1 MKLLEL
7 IIPSKLT
14 KPFYDSE
21 NKSPSHKLPEIIKK
35 GDYYSNNRKII
46 TENNNEI
53 NLDINTNNHKIKF
66 SCYYEKNYFTT
77 TFSNS
82 FNLKEIKRQ
91 YPYFG
96 FCNSVEE
103 VFNEIKGNK
112 SKRKIYIRGNE
123 NNSDK
128 IILVI
133 PIPSAKIKEIRIELK
148 KKIKNEKEI
157 LKEYIYATKRH
168 EYEDLIENLNSGIL
182 LNNTTKNKDIK
193 KWISPYK
200 RLKANLLYQ
209 FHIHSDYDENDE
221 KIIINEGENASVSE
235 FHNKCDNKSKILILC
250 KSNNEIFGGY
260 TPLCFNSNNKNE
272 NDNKSFLFSL
282 NGDSDSEKYIK
293 TNKNTESIKCNKNL
307 GPCFSKDL
315 FFIENKMNIV
325 KFSRNNYHT
334 KDNWI
339 NLDKCKKESNGI
351 LLDDLEIFQIQE
363 ENYNFS
369 QLKTDIYNNIDF
381 DFNNIDNNDL
391 NNNDNNI
398 DNINNDNNI
407 INDIDNNSISISD
420 YNNNNQINIDNS
432 SNNDIIDTISDKS
445 INSEEIIIN
454 KEKIN
459 SKNNQKKKNSKNN
472 THNFPKDVKIQE
484 KEDKHKENQNQDKK
498 EYNKVLY
505 NESKNNNNSEQ
516 LFSEEEQKIKEN
528 RGIMGLK
535 KKLNLSNY
543 TYEENEKEIN
553 INDNNIDNI
562 SNSDNSHNIDNV
574 DNDKF

>member
-1 MKLLEL
+1 MIKLLEL
-7 IIPSKLT
+7 IRPLFDTEIKRS
-14 KPFYDSE
+14 
-21 NKSPSHKLPEIIKK
+21 SHKPSEKISKK

-53 NLDINTNNHKIKF
+53 NLEINIINHKIKF
-66 SCYYEKNYFTT
+66 SCFYEKNYFTT
-77 TFSNS
+77 NFSNS
-82 FNLKEIKRQ
+82 FTLKEIKKQ

-112 SKRKIYIRGNE
+112 TKRKIYIRGNE

-133 PIPSAKIKEIRIELK
+133 PLPSPKIKEIRIELK
-148 KKIKNEKEI
+148 KEIKDEKEK
-157 LKEYIYATKRH
+157 LKELIYIIKRY
-168 EYEDLIENLNSGIL
+168 EYEDLIGNFNSRIL
-182 LNNTTKNKDIK
+182 LNKTLENKTIKN
-193 KWISPYK
+193 WISPNK
-200 RLKANLLYQ
+200 RLKAKLIYQ
-209 FHIHSDYDENDE
+209 FHSLSYYNENDE
-221 KIIINEGENASVSE
+221 EIISNGGENTSVLE

-250 KSNNEIFGGY
+250 RSNKEIFGGY
-260 TPLCFNSNNKNE
+260 TPLYYNSNNKNE
-272 NDNKSFLFSL
+272 NDNESFLFSL
-282 NGDSDSEKYIK
+282 NGNFEKYIK

-315 FFIENKMNIV
+315 FFIENRMNVV

-334 KDNWI
+334 KDNWV

-398 DNINNDNNI
+398 NNINNIIDN
-407 INDIDNNSISISD
+407 IDNNSISISD